1 MQISPRLGISFPI
14 TDQGIVHFSYGHFFQ
29 VPTFENLYYN
39 SDYLI
44 TPGQSLTSRTGNP
57 DLEAQRTISYE
68 LGLQQELFANIG
80 IDFTVY
86 YRDIRN
92 LLGTEIIETYEGFTY
107 ARYINRDYGNVRGI
121 IFSLDRRFA
130 NYFSLRADYTYQV
143 AEGDASDPL
152 QNFYNN
158 QSVPPVETNK
168 KPVPL
173 GWDQRSTL
181 NLNLTVGEIGNWTAG
196 LIFQYGGGF
205 PYTEDTR
212 ISLLRF
218 ENGTLKPA
226 TYNLDLRAEK
236 TLSIGDARF
245 SLFLLIYNVLDIKN
259 ENNVDAA
266 SGRANVDLY
275 TEQNAQRIVGLN
287 TIAENQNNPA
297 NFSTPRQVR
306 LGFNLGF

>member
-1 MQISPRLGISFPI
+1 
-14 TDQGIVHFSYGHFFQ
+14 
-29 VPTFENLYYN
+29 
-39 SDYLI
+39 
-44 TPGQSLTSRTGNP
+44 
-57 DLEAQRTISYE
+57 
-68 LGLQQELFANIG
+68 
-80 IDFTVY
+80 
-86 YRDIRN
+86 
-92 LLGTEIIETYEGFTY
+92 
-107 ARYINRDYGNVRGI
+107 VRGI

-130 NYFSLRADYTYQV
+130 TYFSLRADYTYQV

-173 GWDQRSTL
+173 SWDQRSTL

-218 ENGTLKPA
+218 ENGALKPA

-259 ENNVDAA
+259 ENNVDLA

-287 TIAENQNNPA
+287 TIAEYQNNPW

-306 LGFNLGF
+306 LGFNL